1 MGFESPD
8 FTVGGRIS
16 GAPMPLNEPSKRAS
30 NITTPT
36 RV

>member
-8 FTVGGRIS
+8 FTVDGNIS

-36 RV
+36 YI